1 MKSLLFQVLELN
13 FKFSDDHPAQTGQQV
28 LQDQPALIVRQV
40 QLDPQV
46 QIDQPAQ
53 KSGQVIHREKE
64 AEVAVYSAH
73 I

>member
-1 MKSLLFQVLELN
+1 MKSLLFQVLQLN
-13 FKFSDDHPAQTGQQV
+13 FKFLGDHLVPTGQQV
-28 LQDQPALIVRQV
+28 LQDQPALIVRQA

-64 AEVAVYSAH
+64 AEAAVYSAH